1 MPKDSRDSS
10 GRFIDSPDSLGK
22 TIGLRVRRDL
32 EPALDSI
39 VKRLDTSKAA
49 WCREIIEKAIEAEQA
64 ETLRE
69 S

>member
-1 MPKDSRDSS
+1 MSKDSRDST

-39 VKRLDTSKAA
+39 VKRLSTNKAA
-49 WCREIIEKAIEAEQA
+49 WCREIIEKAIEAEQDK
-64 ETLRE
+64 TPRGL
-69 S
+69 